1 MLNTCTILDVS
12 VQADELGRAITRAR
26 DRAKLSKAEL
36 ARRYDA
42 DPAVVGRFEDGQQIP
57 TLPKLERLC
66 AALGIDVAD
75 LLADA
80 GIIPRSLSARDA
92 IVNDETLEPQL
103 RDMVLAAYEAAR
115 KTQGLLDARGGDLER
130 PNGHGDRTAQ

>member
-1 MLNTCTILDVS
+1 MLNTCTLLDVS

-42 DPAVVGRFEDGQQIP
+42 DPAVVGRFEDGTQIP

-66 AALGIDVAD
+66 SALGVDLAD
-75 LLADA
+75 LLTDA
-80 GIIPRSLSARDA
+80 GIIPRSSSARDA
-92 IVNDETLEPQL
+92 IANDETLEPEL
-103 RDMVLAAYEAAR
+103 RAMVLAAYEAAR
-115 KTQGLLDARGGDLER
+115 STQALLDARGGDLER
-130 PNGHGDRTAQ
+130 GGRHGDRAAQ